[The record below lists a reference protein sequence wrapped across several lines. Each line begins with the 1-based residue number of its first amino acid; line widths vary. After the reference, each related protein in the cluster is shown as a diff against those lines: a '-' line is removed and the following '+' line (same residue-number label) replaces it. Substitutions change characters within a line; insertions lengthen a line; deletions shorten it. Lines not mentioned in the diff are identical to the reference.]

1 MKKKERLLIGKR
13 IHDSEFS
20 IGQCVEQRW
29 VSRETAY
36 RWLRE
41 YRASVGLKKLN
52 PASKPLGVS
61 ATALCEA
68 YESMGK
74 PELIRELMRRDIEV
88 ARLKK
93 GYSVK
98 GVVQGRSASFA
109 PARIPSDR
117 RAFLE
122 MAGRRPLQGDVG
134 QQIRVLQMAKAV
146 ILPFGKG

>member
-1 MKKKERLLIGKR
+1 MKKKERLLIGKQ
-13 IHDSEFS
+13 IHDGEIS
-20 IGQCVEQRW
+20 IGQCVEQRG

-41 YRASVGLKKLN
+41 YRISAGLEKPKA
-52 PASKPLGVS
+52 PSKPLGVS
-61 ATALCEA
+61 AAVTEG

-98 GVVQGRSASFA
+98 GGGSKK
-109 PARIPSDR
+109 
-117 RAFLE
+117 E
-122 MAGRRPLQGDVG
+122 Y
-134 QQIRVLQMAKAV
+134 V
-146 ILPFGKG
+146 ISSGSNTK

>member
-13 IHDSEFS
+13 IHEGESTVS
-20 IGQCVEQRW
+20 QCVEAYR
-29 VSRETAY
+29 VSSATAY

-41 YRASVGLKKLN
+41 YRASVGLKK
-52 PASKPLGVS
+52 PSPSSKPLGVS
-61 ATALCEA
+61 ATDQG

-98 GVVQGRSASFA
+98 GGGS
-109 PARIPSDR
+109 
-117 RAFLE
+117 
-122 MAGRRPLQGDVG
+122 
-134 QQIRVLQMAKAV
+134 
-146 ILPFGKG
+146 GKEYVTSSGSNTK